1 MTKKHARPIYLLL
14 GALVILALAAGG
26 CLRPVQVPP
35 YDPPFQEAPPVL
47 PDIPISEEP
56 EDRYISST
64 IGETMTFSITTE
76 EAVTVTWR
84 LEQVP
89 PPTTP
94 RVYGVCPIRVWEIGE
109 DVDVTFSEV
118 RIEPPEVGYFRVIA
132 EAVIILEEEVPGFR
146 CWRKVGWGVW
156 YWEVVEEAP

>member
-1 MTKKHARPIYLLL
+1 MKKKQAKLVYLLL

-26 CLRPVQVPP
+26 CPRPVHEPLYP
-35 YDPPFQEAPPVL
+35 LPENGPVL
-47 PDIPISEEP
+47 PEIPMNQEP
-56 EDRYISST
+56 EDRYISGT
-64 IGETMTFSITTE
+64 IGETMAFSITTE

-94 RVYGVCPIRVWEIGE
+94 RVYGVCPIRVWEIRQ

-132 EAVIILEEEVPGFR
+132 KAVIILEEEVPGVR
-146 CWRKVGWGVW
+146 CWRKIGWGVW